1 MKLPEVK
8 SCSICCAEVTLHNFN
23 SASCIHIARS
33 CRFNE
38 KNDSLFERIRKTS
51 SKRGDHSSLQHE
63 ILSLCTGMVNSD
75 ESTTCKSSLCFSLSV
90 KILLCKLNDI
100 LQRARLVL
108 KAKGIEYDCV
118 NINLKDRPDWF
129 YELNPLGKVPVIEM
143 PDGKVLYESAICCGE
158 LKW

>member
-1 MKLPEVK
+1 MTHLSKGSEKPAQK
-8 SCSICCAEVTLHNFN
+8 GDTLRLYNM
-23 SASCIHIARS
+23 
-33 CRFNE
+33 RFCPFAQVIVRPSP
-38 KNDSLFERIRKTS
+38 SLFYERPNVQNFCC
-51 SKRGDHSSLQHE
+51 L
-63 ILSLCTGMVNSD
+63 
-75 ESTTCKSSLCFSLSV
+75 FV
-90 KILLCKLNDI
+90 KILHFNFIKF

-158 LKW
+158 LKWRQSDILSYSLVC

>member
-1 MKLPEVK
+1 MV
-8 SCSICCAEVTLHNFN
+8 F
-23 SASCIHIARS
+23 
-33 CRFNE
+33 
-38 KNDSLFERIRKTS
+38 SLFV
-51 SKRGDHSSLQHE
+51 E
-63 ILSLCTGMVNSD
+63 ILHCNLI
-75 ESTTCKSSLCFSLSV
+75 KF
-90 KILLCKLNDI
+90 

-158 LKW
+158 LKWRPSDILSYSLVH